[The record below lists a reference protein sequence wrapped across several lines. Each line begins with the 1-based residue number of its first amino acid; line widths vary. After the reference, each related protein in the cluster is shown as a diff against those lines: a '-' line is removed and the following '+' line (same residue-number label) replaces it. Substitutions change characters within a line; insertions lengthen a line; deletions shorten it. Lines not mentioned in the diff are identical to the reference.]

1 MRIQN
6 APFQVVLLILAA
18 GVLFFLR
25 LDAKRLMDNEESRF
39 ALQARV
45 MIETG
50 DWVVPRWSQ
59 RPQGT
64 KPPLFTWAVAALSKA
79 SGGVSEWT
87 ARLPS
92 AAAALATVL
101 VVYFLGVRLFGRT
114 AGFLGALVLA
124 SSFLFWDQ
132 ARFAKSDM
140 FLTCFLTIS
149 VVCLIRGA
157 EAGARSS
164 LWLLGAFAAAGL
176 AVLSKGPV
184 GVVLPAW
191 VGFLYLTL
199 RRRWGR
205 FPLWSFGAGVLVF
218 VAIVSPW
225 YILYAQTAGGEHIRE
240 MLFRQNVTR
249 YLSAF
254 DHRKSLFFYLAYF
267 PSNFLPWMGLT
278 LAALVYGA
286 SRSWRNREAGV
297 MVFLWWAAI
306 FLFFS
311 LSTSKRPAYILPAFP
326 PAALLTGFF
335 IRAEVLGTRGA
346 GLTRRDWGWWGGLIL
361 GITFAGLAA
370 GGIGFVLWAG
380 IADPEFLPS
389 ALLLGGIWIASGA
402 AALWTQRRGRPL
414 RAIAVFVCGILATQ
428 GASQWSLAPR
438 IDSRLGTAATARKVV
453 RAAAGAHIVSFRF
466 PKASLAFYGAGSG
479 GKNGEGEGKAGE
491 FYYFRQPWRLRYFLN
506 DFQAPAFILL
516 QTKEYRKLPEDIRSK
531 MTVVERDLRFG
542 RHRTVLLKNRPYRPG
557 VSRD

>member
-1 MRIQN
+1 M
-6 APFQVVLLILAA
+6 
-18 GVLFFLR
+18 
-25 LDAKRLMDNEESRF
+25 
-39 ALQARV
+39 
-45 MIETG
+45 
-50 DWVVPRWSQ
+50 
-59 RPQGT
+59 
-64 KPPLFTWAVAALSKA
+64 
-79 SGGVSEWT
+79 
-87 ARLPS
+87 
-92 AAAALATVL
+92 
-101 VVYFLGVRLFGRT
+101 
-114 AGFLGALVLA
+114 
-124 SSFLFWDQ
+124 
-132 ARFAKSDM
+132 
-140 FLTCFLTIS
+140 
-149 VVCLIRGA
+149 
-157 EAGARSS
+157 
-164 LWLLGAFAAAGL
+164 
-176 AVLSKGPV
+176 
-184 GVVLPAW
+184 
-191 VGFLYLTL
+191 
-199 RRRWGR
+199 
-205 FPLWSFGAGVLVF
+205 
-218 VAIVSPW
+218 
-225 YILYAQTAGGEHIRE
+225 
-240 MLFRQNVTR
+240 
-249 YLSAF
+249 
-254 DHRKSLFFYLAYF
+254 
-267 PSNFLPWMGLT
+267 

-286 SRSWRNREAGV
+286 ARSWRNREAGV

-346 GLTRRDWGWWGGLIL
+346 GPTRRDWGWWGGLIL

-438 IDSRLGTAATARKVV
+438 IDSRLGTAAAARKVV